1 MKWWYLAALALLLQ
15 ACGGGDGA
23 ASDSGSPQA
32 VCSVADQRALLDR
45 FMGQEYYW
53 YAQMGTPDDK
63 AESLDAYF
71 QSLLY
76 KPVDRFSFSEPTAA
90 HNQLFVEGR
99 RVGFGYSLV
108 WTDDTRATMRVRNV
122 EPLSPVARAGLA
134 RGDTVLSIDG
144 YSPAQVAAGVLP
156 LVNTPGVIRSFYVR
170 KVSGE
175 LRSITV
181 RSEDFAL
188 SPVAGTATFDVMR
201 NGAPVKVAYL
211 AYHQFVGYTQLEL
224 AQAFALFREQGASEI
239 ILDLRYNGGGS
250 VNVSRDLA
258 GLIGGVRTAGQTYTW
273 LQYNDRLPANKFPI
287 TFSQQAA
294 SGFDRVVVIGSGAT
308 ASASELL
315 INGLR
320 PFMDVVLLG
329 ETTYGKPFGFSPRN
343 FCGITYNAVEFE
355 TTNALGVGGYTAGF
369 TPDCQVADDLDH
381 ELADPAERRLRAALD
396 YVATGRCDS
405 QPQAF
410 AARRPRAPA
419 EVFGETAPSQMFMQ

>member
-1 MKWWYLAALALLLQ
+1 MRWLYLAALALLLQ

-23 ASDSGSPQA
+23 TSGGGAPQE
-32 VCSVADQRALLDR
+32 VCSVADQRALLNR

-53 YAQMGTPDDK
+53 YAQMGTPDAN
-63 AESLDAYF
+63 AESPDAYF

-76 KPVDRFSFSEPTAA
+76 KPVDRFSFSEPTAS

-108 WTDDTRATMRVRNV
+108 WTDATHATMRVRNV
-122 EPLSPVARAGLA
+122 EPLSPVAHAGLA

-144 YSPAQVAAGVLP
+144 FSPAEVAAGVLP

-170 KVSGE
+170 KLSGE

-188 SPVAGTATFDVMR
+188 SPVAGTATFDVVR

-211 AYHQFVGYTQLEL
+211 AYHQFVGYSEPQLE
-224 AQAFALFREQGASEI
+224 QAFAQFRDQGAREI
-239 ILDLRYNGGGS
+239 VLDLRYNGGGS

-258 GLIGGVRTAGQTYTW
+258 GMIGGPRTAGQTYTW
-273 LQYNDRLPANKFPI
+273 LQYNDRLPFNKFPI
-287 TFSQQAA
+287 AFSEQAA
-294 SGFDRVVVIGSGAT
+294 SGFDRVIVIGSGAT

-355 TTNALGVGGYTAGF
+355 TTNALGVGGYTSGF
-369 TPDCQVADDLDH
+369 TPDCPVADDLDH
-381 ELADPAERRLRAALD
+381 ELADPAERRLHAALD
-396 YVATGRCDS
+396 YVATGSCGP
-405 QPQAF
+405 QPQAL
-410 AARRPRAPA
+410 AAGRPKSPA
-419 EVFGETAPSQMFMQ
+419 EVFGETAPSQMFVQ

>member
-1 MKWWYLAALALLLQ
+1 MKWLYLAALALLLQ
-15 ACGGGDGA
+15 ACGGGDGPA
-23 ASDSGSPQA
+23 GGGVPQS
-32 VCSVADQRALLDR
+32 VCSVADQRALLNR

-53 YAQMGTPDDK
+53 YANMGAPDDK
-63 AESLDAYF
+63 AESPDAYF

-76 KPVDRFSFSEPTAA
+76 KPVDRFSFSESTAA
-90 HNQLFVEGR
+90 HKQLFVEGR

-108 WTDDTRATMRVRNV
+108 WTDDTRETMRVRNV

-144 YSPAQVAAGVLP
+144 FSPADVAAGALP

-175 LRSITV
+175 LRSIAV

-201 NGAPVKVAYL
+201 AGAPVKVAYL
-211 AYHQFVGYTQLEL
+211 AYHQFVGYTEAQLE
-224 AQAFALFREQGASEI
+224 QAFAQFREQGASEI
-239 ILDLRYNGGGS
+239 VLDLRYNGGGS

-258 GLIGGVRTAGQTYTW
+258 GMIGGPRTAGQTYAW
-273 LQYNDRLPANKFPI
+273 LQYNDRLPANRFPVKF
-287 TFSQQAA
+287 SEQAA
-294 SGFDRVVVIGSGAT
+294 SGFERVIVIGSGGT

-329 ETTYGKPFGFSPRN
+329 ETTYGKPFGFSPRS

-355 TTNALGVGGYTAGF
+355 TMNALGVGGYTAGF

-396 YVATGRCDS
+396 YVATGRCS
-405 QPQAF
+405 VQPQAF
-410 AARRPRAPA
+410 AAQRPKTPS
-419 EVFGETAPSQMFMQ
+419 EVFGETAPSQMFAE